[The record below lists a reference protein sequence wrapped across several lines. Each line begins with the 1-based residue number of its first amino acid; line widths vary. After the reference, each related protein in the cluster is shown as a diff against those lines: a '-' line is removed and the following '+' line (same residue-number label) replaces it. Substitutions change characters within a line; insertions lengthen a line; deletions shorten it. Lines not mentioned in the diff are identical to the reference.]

1 MGLSPNQI
9 EFVLSLGDK
18 ALGSSFVKK
27 LRFWREVLSK
37 NSTDLQNIQE
47 EKLKI
52 MLSHASEK
60 SPFYKTLDVNQDE
73 DPYKWLKNFP
83 ILPKQTL
90 KDKVDDFLTVSDKSG
105 LTAITSSGSTGAPS
119 KVYFNSEE
127 LSSNRALQII
137 WWEWAG
143 YKFGNSVLQ
152 TGVNMKRSF
161 EKKLKDSLLNTRYID
176 AVSHD
181 EDQIKDELNLLLKEP
196 KRHFVGYASSI
207 FLFAKV
213 ANKYDIKGVRF
224 DSIIS
229 IGEKLLPNFKT
240 EIEKA
245 FESQIFDT
253 YGASEG
259 FLIAS
264 QGREGKYHIMSPH
277 LVLEILD
284 DQGNEV
290 KPGEMGR
297 VVITGLD
304 NFTLPLIRYE
314 IGDLAIKAEEGC
326 DDCELQLPVLGEIVG
341 RITEFILTPA
351 GKYITVQTV
360 VRLMKRFK
368 EVDQYKVIQISE
380 GELLIELVSA
390 RAMDVEYFDRISLE
404 YEKVLDEKLIINF
417 KQVERISKAKTGKFQ
432 LIESRLN

>member
-1 MGLSPNQI
+1 M
-9 EFVLSLGDK
+9 SLGDL
-18 ALGSSFVKK
+18 ALGTSFVKK
-27 LRFWREVLSK
+27 IRSWREVFK
-37 NSTDLQNIQE
+37 KDSTELKEIQK
-47 EKLKI
+47 EKLRK
-52 MLSHASEK
+52 MLSHASEN
-60 SPFYKTLDVNQDE
+60 SPFYKSFSIPLDQD
-73 DPYKWLKNFP
+73 PFKTLKNFP

-90 KDKVDDFLTVSDKSG
+90 KERVDEFLTTDQTKG
-105 LTAITSSGSTGAPS
+105 LTSITSSGSTGAPS

-152 TGVNMKRSF
+152 TGVNMKRSA
-161 EKKLKDSLLNTRYID
+161 EKKLKDYLLNTRYID

-181 EDQIKDELNLLLKEP
+181 ENQIKEELELLLEHP
-196 KRHFVGYASSI
+196 RQHFVGYASSI

-213 ANKYDIKGVRF
+213 ANKYNIKGVKF

-229 IGEKLLPNFKT
+229 IGEKLLPNFRK
-240 EIEKA
+240 EIDTA
-245 FESQIFDT
+245 FQSPIYDT

-264 QGREGKYHIMSPH
+264 QCRKGTYHIMSPH

-284 DQGNEV
+284 EQGNEV

-297 VVITGLD
+297 VVLTGLD

-314 IGDLAIKAEEGC
+314 IGDLAVKASDQTCSCG
-326 DDCELQLPVLGEIVG
+326 LQLPVLGEIVG
-341 RITEFILTPA
+341 RITEFIKTPR

-360 VRLMKRFK
+360 VRLMKKF
-368 EVDQYKVIQISE
+368 EEIDQYKVIQHSE
-380 GELLIELVSA
+380 SELEIELVSGIKLDS
-390 RAMDVEYFDRISLE
+390 RYEEKISSE
-404 YEKVLDEKLIINF
+404 YERVLEEKLNIKF
-417 KQVERISKAKTGKFQ
+417 TQVPKISKAKTGKFQ

>member
-1 MGLSPNQI
+1 M
-9 EFVLSLGDK
+9 SLGDL
-18 ALGSSFVKK
+18 ALGTSFVKK
-27 LRFWREVLSK
+27 IRSWRELFK
-37 NSTDLQNIQE
+37 KDSTELKEIKK
-47 EKLKI
+47 EKLRK
-52 MLSHASEK
+52 MLSHASEN
-60 SPFYKTLDVNQDE
+60 SPFYKSLSIPQDQ
-73 DPYKWLKNFP
+73 DPFKTLKNFP

-90 KDKVDDFLTVSDKSG
+90 KERVDEFLTIDQTKG
-105 LTAITSSGSTGAPS
+105 LTSITSSGSTGAPS

-152 TGVNMKRSF
+152 TGVNMKRSA
-161 EKKLKDSLLNTRYID
+161 EKKLKDYLLNTRYID

-181 EDQIKDELNLLLKEP
+181 DNQIKEELELLLEHP
-196 KRHFVGYASSI
+196 RQHFIGYASSI

-213 ANKYDIKGVRF
+213 ANKYNIKGVKF

-229 IGEKLLPNFKT
+229 IGEKLLPNFRK
-240 EIEKA
+240 EIDTA
-245 FESQIFDT
+245 FQSPIYDT

-264 QGREGKYHIMSPH
+264 QCRKGTYHVMSPH

-284 DQGNEV
+284 EQGNEV

-297 VVITGLD
+297 VVLTGLD

-314 IGDLAIKAEEGC
+314 IGDLAVKASDQTCSCG
-326 DDCELQLPVLGEIVG
+326 LQLPVLGEIVG
-341 RITEFILTPA
+341 RITEFIKTPG

-360 VRLMKRFK
+360 VRLMKKF
-368 EVDQYKVIQISE
+368 EEIDQYKVIQHSE
-380 GELLIELVSA
+380 SELEIELVSGIKLDS
-390 RAMDVEYFDRISLE
+390 RYEEKISSE
-404 YEKVLDEKLIINF
+404 YERVLEEKLNIKF
-417 KQVERISKAKTGKFQ
+417 TQVPKIAKAKTGKFQ